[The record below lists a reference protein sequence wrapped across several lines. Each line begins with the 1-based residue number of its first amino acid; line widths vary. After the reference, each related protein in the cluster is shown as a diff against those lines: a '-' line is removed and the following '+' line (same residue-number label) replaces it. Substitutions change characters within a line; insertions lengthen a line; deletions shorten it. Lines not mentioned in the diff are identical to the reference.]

1 MESQS
6 ENQKSHPGDGLL
18 IIHAGLFRTGTK
30 SMARAYQ
37 ILGFK
42 THHGLLEKVTDTPW
56 VQLEQAAEA
65 TWPSMPNARPRDPF
79 TRADWDELW
88 GAKYDAVT
96 DLASP
101 FALELIRAYP
111 SAKVV
116 VVQRDFE
123 RWWPRFQ
130 VEVLD
135 RVMLQPMAAIN
146 GFLGLRLMGIPAVQA
161 MRKIHF
167 GFFGAQSRKEILV
180 KAGDVYE
187 EYYRSVRAAV
197 PSERMLEYHMGD
209 GWAPLCA
216 FLDLKVP
223 EVPFPRENE
232 ASNHAEEVKVR
243 KRLMWTAGIK
253 VAAPVLLGLGAI
265 LVAFAFSQ
273 AA

>member
-1 MESQS
+1 MASHPD
-6 ENQKSHPGDGLL
+6 NQKSHQGDGLL

-30 SMARAYQ
+30 AMARAYQ
-37 ILGFK
+37 ILGFT

-65 TWPSMPNARPRDPF
+65 TWPSTPNARPREPF

-111 SAKVV
+111 NAMVV

-123 RWWPRFQ
+123 RWWPSFQ

-146 GFLGLRLMGIPAVQA
+146 GFVGLWLMGIPAVQA

-180 KAGDVYE
+180 KARDVYE

-197 PSERMLEYHMGD
+197 PPERMLEYHMGD
-209 GWAPLCA
+209 GWDPLCA
-216 FLDLKVP
+216 FLDVEVP
-223 EVPFPRENE
+223 DVPFPRENE
-232 ASNHAEEVKVR
+232 ASNHAEEVKAR

-253 VAAPVLLGLGAI
+253 LAVPVILGLGAI
-265 LVAFAFSQ
+265 WVAFAYSQ
-273 AA
+273 TA